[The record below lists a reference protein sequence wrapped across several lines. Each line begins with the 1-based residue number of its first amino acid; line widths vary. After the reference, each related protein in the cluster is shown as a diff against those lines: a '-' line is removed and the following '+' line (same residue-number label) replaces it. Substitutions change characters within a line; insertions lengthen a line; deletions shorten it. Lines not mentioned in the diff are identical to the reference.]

1 MERIIGSYQSSIARL
16 TLSEAVLKNNTLI
29 LGEEGSGK
37 TNLASKIRNYV
48 MSNDVPTLYLD
59 FSDPEADEVEAYYRE
74 SECFNFMRFDESD
87 AFDAAIDAAIAER
100 KHLYIAVN
108 PDYFGTSRHEK
119 SKLSCMLQKEALLEN
134 YYYFFHEIAHLNGF
148 YTKFDDFLLY
158 IFSLLNLKKFGLTFL
173 TQPHPIFED
182 QAIKLLFKYLYV
194 GRCSNVNYYNTS
206 ILRNLSK
213 NTFYYQFRMEHPS
226 ILFNNIKSD
235 LVLIDA

>member
-1 MERIIGSYQSSIARL
+1 MESIIGTYQSSIANL
-16 TLSEAVLKNNTLI
+16 TLSESVLNNNTLI

-37 TNLASKIRNYV
+37 THLTSKIRNYV
-48 MSNDVPTLYLD
+48 ISNDVPTLYLD
-59 FSDPEADEVEAYYRE
+59 FSNPNADEVESHYRE
-74 SECFNFMRFDESD
+74 SDSFNYMRFDESD

-100 KHLYIAVN
+100 KHLYVAVN
-108 PDYFGTSRHEK
+108 PDYFGKSRHEK

-134 YYYFFHEIAHLNGF
+134 YYYFFHEIAQLNGF

-158 IFSLLNLKKFGLTFL
+158 TFSLLNLKKFGLTFL

-182 QAIKLLFKYLYV
+182 QHIKLLFKYLYV

-213 NTFYYQFRMEHPS
+213 HTFYYQFRMEHPS
-226 ILFNNIKSD
+226 ILFNNIKGD
-235 LVLIDA
+235 IVKINA